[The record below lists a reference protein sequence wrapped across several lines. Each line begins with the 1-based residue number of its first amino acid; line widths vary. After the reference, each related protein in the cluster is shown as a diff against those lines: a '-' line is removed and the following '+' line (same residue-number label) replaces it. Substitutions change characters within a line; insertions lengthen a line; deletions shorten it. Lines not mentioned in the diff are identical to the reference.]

1 MEKTFANDSL
11 GSAPLPSVQFAP
23 RWHWTRALFQEE
35 RLQQE
40 LAQRLFVEHRFVDP
54 ELMPAEPEQKRRKRM
69 SITLGLWLV
78 VAYGAPRGQR
88 DHISQYIHNH
98 T

>member
-1 MEKTFANDSL
+1 MVKTFANDSL
-11 GSAPLPSVQFAP
+11 ESAPLPSVQFAL
-23 RWHWTRALFQEE
+23 RWHWIRALFQEA

-69 SITLGLWLV
+69 PVTLSL
-78 VAYGAPRGQR
+78 
-88 DHISQYIHNH
+88 
-98 T
+98 